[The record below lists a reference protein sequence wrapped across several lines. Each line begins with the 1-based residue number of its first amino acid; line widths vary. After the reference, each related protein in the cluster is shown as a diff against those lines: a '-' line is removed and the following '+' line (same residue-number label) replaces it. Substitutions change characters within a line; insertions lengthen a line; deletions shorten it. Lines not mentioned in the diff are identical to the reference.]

1 MKLRDTQS
9 FKAAKNMAGL
19 SWLVNGILGTIF
31 GGLAIG
37 SFKRWEEQ
45 KRIINPWNVLVT
57 KKLKKTLMRNMKST
71 KRTNTTKTLGGL
83 SHKAGLLKSSVKE
96 THIIMD

>member
-37 SFKRWEEQ
+37 SFKKMGRAEAYNKSMECFGDQEVEENFDAEHE
-45 KRIINPWNVLVT
+45 KYEKDKHN
-57 KKLKKTLMRNMKST
+57 
-71 KRTNTTKTLGGL
+71 
-83 SHKAGLLKSSVKE
+83 
-96 THIIMD
+96 